1 VRCSAG
7 LIASWLIIRLI
18 IQTIRQ
24 APSGSGAS
32 EDAPNASGADP
43 SEADQIDAQHQSCNP
58 LVVQVGGGGGIRT
71 RPRLVSLPEVGC
83 VDALWPVVLAYR
95 PRPLVPAEDQR
106 FSMPCGPSTDQGHEI
121 AASLGSIV
129 GLLAVRQ

>member
-1 VRCSAG
+1 VVYRLSWAAAAVRCSAG
-7 LIASWLIIRLI
+7 LIASWLI

-71 RPRLVSLPEVGC
+71 RWLRASSAVILATK
-83 VDALWPVVLAYR
+83 ALRAADCSYR
-95 PRPLVPAEDQR
+95 
-106 FSMPCGPSTDQGHEI
+106 S
-121 AASLGSIV
+121 
-129 GLLAVRQ
+129 